1 MAAQKSTNK
10 KRRSRKRARTTRPPA
25 AKGPTRR
32 EQREQR
38 QAAAERQAYS
48 SQRPAGTVGERPPSP
63 FGGVPVSE
71 IAIFVGAV
79 GLVVGL
85 IASIAAALIVG
96 TVVCT
101 AGVLEITVREHFSG
115 FRSHST
121 LLAAIPAVGLEVALV
136 LAFGHPRN
144 RGLLL
149 LAVVPVF
156 GLCFWLL
163 RRRFEVARQARL
175 ARPPAPRS

>member
-1 MAAQKSTNK
+1 MAAQKGTSK
-10 KRRSRKRARTTRPPA
+10 KRRSRKRAGTARPPA

-38 QAAAERQAYS
+38 QATAERQARA
-48 SQRPAGTVGERPPSP
+48 SQQLAGTVGERPPGP
-63 FGGVPVSE
+63 FGAVPVSE

-85 IASIAAALIVG
+85 VASIAAALIVG
-96 TVVCT
+96 IAVCT

-136 LAFGHPRN
+136 L
-144 RGLLL
+144 
-149 LAVVPVF
+149 
-156 GLCFWLL
+156 
-163 RRRFEVARQARL
+163 
-175 ARPPAPRS
+175 